1 LDPVRKTKLEG
12 DGISLDNL
20 SIVHLVAFYDSIECF
35 CSFFSK
41 KSDIVNQKNPK
52 EFTPFHFA
60 LIGGSIHILSF
71 LFSMY
76 NLKDF
81 TMPPRVDQKNNF
93 SFITLAI
100 LSGSAQCVQLLLE
113 FGALPNQDDL
123 GFLSKQL
130 LLYKDDS
137 TEFKQP
143 GRISFHTFIQVK
155 EKSKKDK
162 GETICMACH
171 WYQDLVPI
179 LLKYG
184 EDANVY
190 YEFNSTGNRGS
201 GSSTKTCPLRMANTN
216 LSLFLQIIKSLP
228 QNIDPPKEVR
238 DHLTDFPIH
247 WICAFQNKQLLQ
259 YVLEHKIVDVNAKSK
274 NHASCIE
281 KLLPAGSYKD
291 EDFRRWI
298 PDEFIAE
305 LDILFDKGFDI
316 NRKEGDKTPFI
327 DYMDKN
333 LPNSRV
339 IKWFID
345 HGLNI
350 ITEIDSKIRKDKYF
364 FFYFTKLLPD
374 SYSYK

>member
-1 LDPVRKTKLEG
+1 MSKRHSSPQTGIIDIIKNDKVDLIKDWNPTKPNFDVLTKNVYKLELDPVRKTKLEG

-162 GETICMACH
+162 GETIL
-171 WYQDLVPI
+171 WRVI
-179 LLKYG
+179 G
-184 EDANVY
+184 
-190 YEFNSTGNRGS
+190 
-201 GSSTKTCPLRMANTN
+201 
-216 LSLFLQIIKSLP
+216 IK
-228 QNIDPPKEVR
+228 
-238 DHLTDFPIH
+238 
-247 WICAFQNKQLLQ
+247 
-259 YVLEHKIVDVNAKSK
+259 
-274 NHASCIE
+274 
-281 KLLPAGSYKD
+281 
-291 EDFRRWI
+291 
-298 PDEFIAE
+298 
-305 LDILFDKGFDI
+305 ILFQFFLNMVKMQM
-316 NRKEGDKTPFI
+316 FI
-327 DYMDKN
+327 MN
-333 LPNSRV
+333 LIVQV
-339 IKWFID
+339 IEVQVHQQK
-345 HGLNI
+345 HVL
-350 ITEIDSKIRKDKYF
+350 
-364 FFYFTKLLPD
+364 
-374 SYSYK
+374 